1 MKHVFQKPYIFWLI
15 GIFVLYLILN
25 IIFSGFYNTIPL
37 IIIYAQTV
45 NWIKLGISLLL
56 SLIIGFLVSLLSV
69 LLFIKYKERKECKK
83 VGILAGGGA
92 LSGLAVGICPLCVT
106 GVFPIILASLGVSF
120 SFASLPFQ
128 GAEIQVLIVFMLLTS
143 LFLIKKSWRKV

>member
-56 SLIIGFLVSLLSV
+56 SLIIGFLVSLLS
-69 LLFIKYKERKECKK
+69 LLVFIKYKEKKECKK
-83 VGILAGGGA
+83 AGILVSGGA

-106 GVFPIILASLGVSF
+106 GIFPIILASLGISF

-143 LFLIKKSWRKV
+143 LFLFKKSWQKV